1 MEANSPRTVC
11 ETAVGNRGDRDTS
24 ALEKQPHLV
33 VNGRVIRFS
42 EHVTGGSFAT
52 SHRGPWQLIYYEA
65 YLNQADAL
73 GRERMFNFEKLD
85 VWQEAIQFADLV
97 YELTG
102 NFPDEERFGL
112 TNQMRRAAVSVS
124 SNIAEGSSRVSRT
137 DFSRFVEIATGSLF
151 EVVSQTTIALR
162 RKMISQND
170 YNRIYV
176 AAEKQSKM
184 LSGLRRSLS
193 EM

>member
-1 MEANSPRTVC
+1 
-11 ETAVGNRGDRDTS
+11 
-24 ALEKQPHLV
+24 
-33 VNGRVIRFS
+33 
-42 EHVTGGSFAT
+42 
-52 SHRGPWQLIYYEA
+52 
-65 YLNQADAL
+65 
-73 GRERMFNFEKLD
+73 MFNFEKLD

-124 SNIAEGSSRVSRT
+124 SNIAEGSSRVSRM
-137 DFSRFVEIATGSLF
+137 DFARFIEIATGSLF

-162 RKMISQND
+162 RKMITQSN
-170 YNRIYV
+170 YNGIYA

-184 LSGLRRSLS
+184 LSGLRTSLS
-193 EM
+193 QA